1 MNLLKIEA
9 QIDVLN
15 LSHVTAL
22 HEFLTVLGGHEL
34 TQNFNAVIPEV
45 SLATPVK
52 STRKKT
58 ENVEPSFYNLNT
70 SEGPKTN
77 LPKEETFATV
87 ETVTESLQVE
97 NIEVVEPETV
107 APPTLMQIR
116 SLVSQKALEH
126 KEAIKAKLI
135 ELGAQNVS
143 TLDTK
148 HFQSIFDFL
157 NEL

>member
-45 SLATPVK
+45 SLPTPVK
-52 STRKKT
+52 ATRKKA
-58 ENVEPSFYNLNT
+58 EKVDPSFYDLNT
-70 SEGPKTN
+70 SDAPKTN
-77 LPKEETFATV
+77 LPEEETFATV
-87 ETVTESLQVE
+87 ETITESLQVE
-97 NIEVVEPETV
+97 SIEVVEAETV
-107 APPTLMQIR
+107 IAPTLMQIR
-116 SLVSQKALEH
+116 SLVSQKALDN
-126 KEAIKAKLI
+126 KEAIKGKLI

-143 TLDTK
+143 TLDPK
-148 HFQSIFDFL
+148 HFQTIFNFL